1 MEITKVI
8 LFISHK
14 HIEYFDTINTSFKQV
29 FLRGTHFT
37 VYFSSL
43 LINMY
48 LSLCHLKI
56 IGMPYGDMENWCSVM
71 PTQHLMTLIYLN
83 DLPFYS
89 NNQFGM

>member
-8 LFISHK
+8 LFISQEHVEK
-14 HIEYFDTINTSFKQV
+14 FDTITTSFKQV
-29 FLRGTHFT
+29 FLRGMHFI
-37 VYFSSL
+37 VYLSSL

-56 IGMPYGDMENWCSVM
+56 IGMPYRDMENWCRHM
-71 PTQHLMTLIYLN
+71 PAQHLMTLIYLS